1 MFCKINIVYLRR
13 NNYDG
18 YITGFVWPPVINQ
31 LFASVMIDNVI
42 RQLFEIKWFKRLK
55 TNTVPRWVILL
66 IDMLLVA
73 CSYAIFIISRLN
85 PQESGSY
92 LMMARNLVIIVA
104 VYGLVTYVSKSY
116 TCIIRLSVIEDLY
129 REFVVVFMSTLIL
142 IGLNLVYSAVTQHVL
157 FSYWGII
164 YVGVLSF
171 ALLTIERLVIKH
183 LYARITAGASKRK
196 KVLVLGTSLDSLIL
210 ANALKSEIDGK
221 YEPVGLLSIKSGKDK
236 DEINGFKVYK
246 YRPEDIKRIFVG
258 GGIHALIFD
267 SSSIRLMRNGFADPF
282 IENNIALLAIN
293 KVEEFELDDERE
305 GSNIST
311 YIKEVQIEDL
321 LGRDP
326 IILNNTLVRSHIKDS
341 VVLITGACGSIGSE
355 IVRQVAS
362 YKARQIV
369 LVDQAETPMH
379 DLSLEMKKDFPEAN
393 VVLFMG
399 DVHNKA
405 RMEKA
410 FKKFQPKYVFHA
422 AAYKHVPMM
431 ELNPTEAVLTN
442 VEGTRNI
449 ADLAL
454 KYGVYKFVMVS
465 TDKAVNPSN
474 IMGCTKRL
482 AEIYCQSLF
491 FDAQKRG
498 MNTQFITTRFG
509 NVLGSNG
516 SVIPLFRKQ
525 IENGGPVTVTHR
537 DIIRYFMTIP
547 EACSLV
553 LEAGC
558 MGHGGEIYIFDMGQP
573 VRIYDLATRM
583 ISLAG
588 LRPHIDIKIEEIGLR
603 PGEKLYEELLN
614 DKENTLKTD
623 NEKIMIAQ
631 VRKNIH
637 DMVKSMKRFVP
648 EYKSMHSEYENIDH
662 ELESDTSKNKQDNY
676 YFNPTAPVGK

>member
-1 MFCKINIVYLRR
+1 MLDTIIRR
-13 NNYDG
+13 
-18 YITGFVWPPVINQ
+18 I
-31 LFASVMIDNVI
+31 
-42 RQLFEIKWFKRLK
+42 FEIRWFKSLK
-55 TNTVPRWVILL
+55 TNIVPRWVILL

-73 CSYAIFIISRLN
+73 CSYAVFVISSLHHHGATGSFVII
-85 PQESGSY
+85 
-92 LMMARNLVIIVA
+92 RNLAIVVA
-104 VYGLVTYVSKSY
+104 VYGLMTYWSKSY

-129 REFVVVFMSTLIL
+129 REFVVVLVSTIIL
-142 IGLNLVYSAVTQHVL
+142 IGLNLMYSAITQNVL

-164 YVGVLSF
+164 YVGVLAF
-171 ALLTIERLVIKH
+171 AMLTIERLVIKH
-183 LYARITAGASKRK
+183 MYARITAGATKRK

-210 ANALKSEIDGK
+210 ANALKNEIDGK
-221 YEPVGLLSIKSGKDK
+221 YEPVGLLSIKAGKDK

-246 YRPEDIKRIFVG
+246 YSPEEVANVFVG

-267 SSSIRLMRNGFADPF
+267 SSSIKLMRNGFADTF

-293 KVEEFELDDERE
+293 KVEEFELDDDNSS
-305 GSNIST
+305 SNIST

-321 LGRDP
+321 LGREP
-326 IILNNTLVRSHIKDS
+326 IVLNNTLVRSHIKDA

-362 YKARQIV
+362 YKARQII

-379 DLSLEMKKDFPEAN
+379 DLSLELKKDFPQAN
-393 VVLFMG
+393 VVLYMG
-399 DVHNKA
+399 DVHNHA
-405 RMEKA
+405 RMEDA
-410 FKKFQPKYVFHA
+410 FKRYKPQYVFHA

-431 ELNPTEAVLTN
+431 EINPTEAVLTN
-442 VEGTRNI
+442 VDGTKNI

-525 IENGGPVTVTHR
+525 IESGGPVTVTHR

-588 LRPHIDIKIEEIGLR
+588 LRPNIDIKIEEIGLR

-623 NEKIMIAQ
+623 NDKIMIAQ
-631 VRKNIH
+631 VRKYDYHDVCINIDSIVEFAHSGNIH
-637 DMVKSMKRFVP
+637 EMVKSMKMFVP
-648 EYKSMHSEYENIDH
+648 EYKSMHSEYEVIDR
-662 ELESDTSKNKQDNY
+662 ELEEHNDNPTNGY
-676 YFNPTAPVGK
+676 YFNPTQPTGE

>member
-1 MFCKINIVYLRR
+1 MFEL
-13 NNYDG
+13 
-18 YITGFVWPPVINQ
+18 
-31 LFASVMIDNVI
+31 
-42 RQLFEIKWFKRLK
+42 KWLKNLK
-55 TNTVPRWVILL
+55 TNTVPRWMILL

-73 CSYAIFIISRLN
+73 CSFFIFIISGLN
-85 PQESGSY
+85 HHSGVSQFVIW
-92 LMMARNLVIIVA
+92 RNFILVVA
-104 VYGLVTYVSKSY
+104 VYGLVTYISKSY

-129 REFVVVFMSTLIL
+129 REFVVVFMSTVIL
-142 IGLNLVYSAVTQHVL
+142 IIINMIWAAVTSDVL
-157 FSYWGII
+157 FSYWGVI
-164 YVGVLSF
+164 YVGVLAF
-171 ALLTIERLVIKH
+171 ALLMIERLIIKYV
-183 LYARITAGASKRK
+183 YARITVTESKRR

-210 ANALKSEIDGK
+210 ANALKNEIGGK

-246 YRPEDIKRIFVG
+246 YSPEDVQKIFVG

-267 SSSIRLMRNGFADPF
+267 SSAIKLMRNGFADTF

-293 KVEEFELDDERE
+293 KVEEFELDDDRE

-326 IILNNTLVRSHIKDS
+326 IVLNNTLVRSHIKDS

-362 YKARQIV
+362 YKAKQII

-379 DLSLEMKKDFPEAN
+379 DLSLEMKKEFPDAN
-393 VVLFMG
+393 VVLYMG
-399 DVHNKA
+399 DVHNYA
-405 RMEKA
+405 RMEDA
-410 FKKFQPKYVFHA
+410 FRQFHPKYVFHA

-442 VEGTRNI
+442 VEGTKNI

-454 KYGVYKFVMVS
+454 KYDVYKFVMVS

-491 FDAQKRG
+491 FDAQKMG
-498 MNTQFITTRFG
+498 KNTQFITTRFG

-573 VRIYDLATRM
+573 VRIYDLAMRM

-588 LRPHIDIKIEEIGLR
+588 LRPNIDIKIEEIGLR

-614 DKENTLKTD
+614 DKENTIKTD

-631 VRKNIH
+631 VRKYDYLDVCNNIDAIIDMAHSGSVH
-637 DMVKSMKRFVP
+637 DMVKGMKQFVP
-648 EYKSMHSEYENIDH
+648 EYKSMHSEYEDIDH
-662 ELESDTSKNKQDNY
+662 ELEEGNKSDNY

>member
-1 MFCKINIVYLRR
+1 
-13 NNYDG
+13 
-18 YITGFVWPPVINQ
+18 
-31 LFASVMIDNVI
+31 MIDAII
-42 RQLFEIKWFKRLK
+42 RQLFELKWFKNLK
-55 TNTVPRWVILL
+55 TNTVPRWIILL

-73 CSYAIFIISRLN
+73 CSYVVFVSSNLDPQVTRTVSSIVRNFI
-85 PQESGSY
+85 
-92 LMMARNLVIIVA
+92 IIVA
-104 VYGLVTYVSKSY
+104 VYGLVTYFSKSY
-116 TCIIRLSVIEDLY
+116 TCVIRLSVIEDLY
-129 REFVVVFMSTLIL
+129 REFIVVFVSTVILIL
-142 IGLNLVYSAVTQHVL
+142 INLIYAAFTQDVL
-157 FSYWGII
+157 FSYWGVIF
-164 YVGVLSF
+164 VGVLAF
-171 ALLTIERLVIKH
+171 AMLTVERLIIKYM
-183 LYARITAGASKRK
+183 YARMTVTENKRR

-210 ANALKSEIDGK
+210 ANALKNEIGGK

-246 YRPEDIKRIFVG
+246 YNADDVANIFVG

-267 SSSIRLMRNGFADPF
+267 SSAIKLMRNGFADTF

-293 KVEEFELDDERE
+293 KVEEFELDDERD

-321 LGRDP
+321 LGREP
-326 IILNNTLVRSHIKDS
+326 IVLNNTLVRSHIKDS

-355 IVRQVAS
+355 IVRQVAT
-362 YKARQIV
+362 YKARRII

-379 DLSLEMKKDFPEAN
+379 DLSLELQKDFPDAD

-399 DVHNKA
+399 DVHNHA

-410 FKKFQPKYVFHA
+410 FREFQPKYVFHA

-442 VEGTRNI
+442 VEGTKNI

-491 FDAQKRG
+491 YDAQKMG
-498 MNTQFITTRFG
+498 KNTQFITTRFG

-537 DIIRYFMTIP
+537 EIIRYFMTIP

-588 LRPHIDIKIEEIGLR
+588 LRPNVDIKIEEIGLR

-614 DKENTLKTD
+614 DKENTIKTD

-631 VRKNIH
+631 VRKYDYFDVCNNIDNIIELAQSGNIH
-637 DMVKSMKRFVP
+637 DMVKSMKQFVP
-648 EYKSMHSEYENIDH
+648 EYKSMHSEYEDIDH
-662 ELESDTSKNKQDNY
+662 ELEEGNKGNDSY
-676 YFNPTAPVGK
+676 YFNPTAPVGE

>member
-1 MFCKINIVYLRR
+1 M
-13 NNYDG
+13 
-18 YITGFVWPPVINQ
+18 
-31 LFASVMIDNVI
+31 
-42 RQLFEIKWFKRLK
+42 
-55 TNTVPRWVILL
+55 ILL
-66 IDMLLVA
+66 IDMVLVA
-73 CSYAIFIISRLN
+73 CSFGIFIWSGLN
-85 PQESGSY
+85 PQAGSTA
-92 LMMARNLVIIVA
+92 LVVVRNLVIVVA
-104 VYGLVTYVSKSY
+104 VYGLVTYLSKSY

-129 REFVVVFMSTLIL
+129 REFVVVFMSTIILIL
-142 IGLNLVYSAVTQHVL
+142 INLIWSAITHNVL
-157 FSYWGII
+157 FSYWGVI
-164 YVGVLSF
+164 YVGVLAFSM
-171 ALLTIERLVIKH
+171 LTMERLVIKYM
-183 LYARITAGASKRK
+183 YARMTVKETNRR

-210 ANALKSEIDGK
+210 ANALKNEIGGK
-221 YEPVGLLSIKSGKDK
+221 YEPVGLLSIKEGKDK

-246 YRPEDIKRIFVG
+246 YNPKEVKNIFVG

-267 SSSIRLMRNGFADPF
+267 SSAIKLMRNGFADTF

-311 YIKEVQIEDL
+311 YVKEVQIEDL

-326 IILNNTLVRSHIKDS
+326 IVLNNTLVRSHIKDS

-362 YKARQIV
+362 YKAKLIV

-379 DLSLEMKKDFPEAN
+379 DLSLELKNEFPEAE

-399 DVHNKA
+399 DVHNYA

-442 VEGTRNI
+442 VEGTKNI

-454 KYGVYKFVMVS
+454 KYDVYKFVMVS

-491 FDAQKRG
+491 FDAQKMG
-498 MNTQFITTRFG
+498 KKTQFITTRFG

-525 IENGGPVTVTHR
+525 IKDGGPVTVTDR
-537 DIIRYFMTIP
+537 NIIRYFMTIP

-588 LRPHIDIKIEEIGLR
+588 LRPHIDIQIEEIGLR

-614 DKENTLKTD
+614 DKENTIKTD

-631 VRKNIH
+631 VRKYDYLDVCNNIDNIIELAQSGNIH
-637 DMVKSMKRFVP
+637 DMVKSMKQFVP
-648 EYKSMHSEYENIDH
+648 EYKSMHSEYEDIDH
-662 ELESDTSKNKQDNY
+662 ELEEGKKNDTY
-676 YFNPTAPVGK
+676 YFNPTAPVGQ